1 MDRLGTELPQRRTF
15 GWALG
20 GAALVFAVPVV
31 RTVAAALDEAG
42 GAAVGAWAM
51 AAVMALVLVV
61 VPLLLARGILGRHT
75 YVSDDAVSVVSRGE
89 VRQQVAF
96 ADLTDVRVAATGQ
109 GGRLLP
115 RENVLLSGQLRTGTG
130 TVLVSRLYVDTL
142 QPLLQRL
149 AVEVAARPELMRGEL
164 ERDSFERAVAN
175 SR

>member
-1 MDRLGTELPQRRTF
+1 MGGLGIELPQRRAL

-31 RTVAAALDEAG
+31 RTVSAALDETG
-42 GAAVGAWAM
+42 GAAIGAWAM
-51 AAVMALVLVV
+51 AAVMALVLVI

-75 YVSDDAVSVVSRGE
+75 YVSDEAVSVVSRRV

-109 GGRLLP
+109 GGTILP
-115 RENVLLSGQLRTGTG
+115 RENVLLTGHLRTGRG

-142 QPLLQRL
+142 QPLLERL
-149 AVEVAARPELMRGEL
+149 AVEVAVRPVLLHGEL

-175 SR
+175 AR